1 MFVEESTW
9 GTLPSSGSEGRGSG
23 CHGGEEAFIYGLA
36 GSWTDTRSPQG
47 ILQPATDQ
55 DLRNTSEYG
64 WATSVLL
71 SFSFF
76 NFSVFH
82 FLGCLFLSLYG
93 LPLSVLVSASF
104 FLSNLQ
110 GRQNCFLFSTFI
122 PAFLSQLYIKCLEL
136 FPVSHTEAFS
146 LSILR
151 KRLISFVVLQTFV
164 LYFCVTLSIISFVSL
179 SIEKTE
185 CSREIII
192 SLNGNNVFA
201 LYS

>member
-23 CHGGEEAFIYGLA
+23 CHGGEEAFIYSLA

-47 ILQPATDQ
+47 ILHPATDQ
-55 DLRNTSEYG
+55 DLHNTSEYG
-64 WATSVLL
+64 WARSVLL

-110 GRQNCFLFSTFI
+110 GRQNCFI
-122 PAFLSQLYIKCLEL
+122 PACLSQLYIKCLEL

-164 LYFCVTLSIISFVSL
+164 LYFCVTLSIISCVF
-179 SIEKTE
+179 IYRK
-185 CSREIII
+185 
-192 SLNGNNVFA
+192 NWMFQGNYNKP
-201 LYS
+201 